1 MAHSVA
7 TPALLCHKEPAQGTT
22 RGISCLSL
30 VLYGIR
36 MIVCSNCGLDL
47 AKYFSSGVME
57 IFRTEFLEV
66 IAKTDQIKAEVD
78 QSVVTFSLQEEHRA
92 EILEQVRLCALE
104 NIDTVGRSL
113 VNQNFFDL
121 ALPIFQTDG

>member
-1 MAHSVA
+1 
-7 TPALLCHKEPAQGTT
+7 
-22 RGISCLSL
+22 
-30 VLYGIR
+30 
-36 MIVCSNCGLDL
+36 
-47 AKYFSSGVME
+47 ME

-121 ALPIFQTDG
+121 ALPIFQTDE